1 LKIAIN
7 DTNILIDFFDINLL
21 NELLSLDLEM
31 HTSDFVLFEIEI
43 PEQLLNIEN
52 LVAANK
58 LKLDSFSTQELG
70 IISQKENDN
79 SSLSLTD
86 CSVWHWAKMNNAILL
101 TGDGN
106 LRKTARNAGI
116 EVHGS
121 LWLLDLLVEQMIINS
136 NRACSALTDLMNIN
150 SRLPKQECE
159 ARKKLWCN

>member
-1 LKIAIN
+1 
-7 DTNILIDFFDINLL
+7 
-21 NELLSLDLEM
+21 M

-43 PEQLLNIEN
+43 PEQLLTIKN
-52 LVAANK
+52 LVTANK
-58 LKLDSFSTQELG
+58 LKVNNFSIQKLE

-86 CSVWHWAKMNNAILL
+86 CSVWHWAEMNNAILL

-121 LWLLDLLVEQMIINS
+121 LWLLDLLVEQMIINT
-136 NRACSALTDLMNIN
+136 NRACEALTDLMNIN
-150 SRLPKQECE
+150 SRLPKQEYE
-159 ARKKLWCN
+159 ARKNLWCN